1 MSVVAT
7 KLNYSMLAGKYILPT
22 TGIVTGANGFNANDK
37 IVIDEDLNTKE
48 ENHVKAIY
56 GNKLLLNQPLKYS
69 HDYSGVVTNRFQ
81 GANEIVEFQNPNTS
95 SLNIPRTKRK
105 PLSAVDQ
112 NTGSIL
118 ITSSTAVS
126 RNLVHQTENGDSD
139 YEEIWLWAYNDDEND
154 AELIIE
160 FGGLSWA
167 ANVGQPI
174 NYRNDSVLKFKVP
187 SRKGLYKIFAGFVL
201 QNSLRVTAYSNT
213 ASKIVLHGYVNKI
226 VQSDLNSPVG
236 QSPINLSDSIIGWGE
251 NFYGQASVPGSLSFT
266 KEKTV
271 KHIAAG
277 YNNSFAVLGDDNI
290 SGWGTNVNNQLD
302 IPDIFQTKASTTTAI
317 HSIEKISIGSKHVL
331 ALYKDTNQNSYI
343 RSWGYYGENT
353 VPLNLGAIV
362 DITAGAEH
370 SLALLNNGSVVGWG
384 KNDHGQALGVASSG
398 LMTGILGGNVSGS
411 GGELLQDV
419 TALSAGSSHSL
430 ALRTNSGVVAWGSN
444 WGGQSSVPVN
454 ATGVT
459 QIAAGFNHSLAL
471 RSDGS
476 VVSWGNDTYNQCAV
490 PSGVSIANTGVI
502 GIAAAGNTSMAWK
515 NDGQIIVW
523 GKSTKL
529 INVPAFKLKFV
540 CCGAEHAIATDISGL
555 STNGRPVM

>member
-1 MSVVAT
+1 
-7 KLNYSMLAGKYILPT
+7 MLAGKYILPT
-22 TGIVTGANGFNANDK
+22 TGLVTGANGFNANDK
-37 IVIDEDLNTKE
+37 IVIDANLNTKE
-48 ENHVKAIY
+48 ENYVKAVY

-69 HDYSGVVTNRFQ
+69 HDYSGVITNRFQ
-81 GANEIVEFQNPNTS
+81 GANEISDVQNPNVS
-95 SLNIPRTKRK
+95 SLNLPRTQRK

-112 NTGSIL
+112 NTGSIK
-118 ITSSTAVS
+118 ITASTSSS
-126 RNLVHQTENGDSD
+126 RNLVHQTGNGDSN

-154 AELIIE
+154 AELTIE

-167 ANVGQPI
+167 ANPGQDI
-174 NYRNDSVLKFKVP
+174 NYRDDSVLKFKVP
-187 SRKGLYKIFAGFVL
+187 SRKGLHKIFAGFIL
-201 QNSLRVTAYSNT
+201 QNSLRVTAYSSSAN
-213 ASKIVLHGYVNKI
+213 KVILHGYVNKI
-226 VQSDLNSPVG
+226 IQSELNSPSG
-236 QSPINLSDSIIGWGE
+236 QSPIKLSNSIIGWGE
-251 NFYGQASVPGSLSFT
+251 NFYGQASVPGALSFT

-271 KHIAAG
+271 KHISAG

-317 HSIEKISIGSKHVL
+317 HSIEKISVGSKHVL
-331 ALYKDTNQNSYI
+331 ALYKDTNQNTYI
-343 RSWGYYGENT
+343 RSWGYYNEHT
-353 VPLNLGAIV
+353 VPLNLGTVV
-362 DITAGAEH
+362 DIAVGAEH
-370 SLALLNNGSVVGWG
+370 NLALSSNGRVVGWG

-430 ALRTNSGVVAWGSN
+430 GLRTNSGVVAWGSN
-444 WGGQSSVPVN
+444 WAQQCAVPSD
-454 ATGVT
+454 ATGVI
-459 QIAAGFNHSLAL
+459 QIAAGLNHSLAL

-476 VVSWGNDTYNQCAV
+476 VVAWGDNQHNQCTI

-502 GIAAAGNTSMAWK
+502 GVAAAGNTSMAWK

-529 INVPAFKLKFV
+529 KTPPNFKLKSV
-540 CCGAEHAIATDISGL
+540 YCGVEHAIATDISGL
-555 STNGRPVM
+555 STNGKAVI